1 MPTLLL
7 MIVVLTVGCIASA
20 YVTARICNN
29 NFESEWQVI
38 RYSGSSVE
46 PKDIYI
52 CKRCNNK
59 KDVAY
64 RYCDNCGA
72 RMTNGGYY
80 VTYPDEI
87 NLSE

>member
-1 MPTLLL
+1 MPTPLLIAIIL
-7 MIVVLTVGCIASA
+7 IVCCSTSA

-29 NFESEWQVI
+29 DSESEWQVI

-64 RYCDNCGA
+64 HYCDNCGA
-72 RMTNGGYY
+72 RMTNGVYH
-80 VTYPDEI
+80 VNYPDEI
-87 NLSE
+87 DLSE